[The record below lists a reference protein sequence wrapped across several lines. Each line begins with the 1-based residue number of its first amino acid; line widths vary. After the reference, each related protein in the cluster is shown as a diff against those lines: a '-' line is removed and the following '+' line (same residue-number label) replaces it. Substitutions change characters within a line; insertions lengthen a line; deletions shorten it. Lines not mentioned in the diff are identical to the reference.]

1 MSASKYDFPIEQ
13 GTSFKISLIYKD
25 SEGNPI
31 NLTNWC
37 ARLIWKTSNNITQV
51 FSSDNI
57 DYSVYKFI
65 IDGPN
70 GKLTLLIPSS
80 TTNSFTFN
88 TAKYDLELQSPDDL
102 YAGGGK
108 YSTRLLYGTV
118 TIMKRFSQSNNAL
131 DCNNE
136 WLYSWDRNSS
146 KYYWYRN

>member
-118 TIMKRFSQSNNAL
+118 TIMKRFSQSNNVL

-136 WLYSWDRNSS
+136 
-146 KYYWYRN
+146 